1 MVLCQLCQVSPPF
14 SIGRSLVSIFKPESL
29 IFNLCFLSSKIEK
42 YEANIPKAIIIILP
56 IIFSKAKRSFEL
68 LRLLDAGSFRFDP
81 QLPRRFPQE
90 NWDQLFSSSYTACKL
105 AVAREDEHWTA
116 ELLPIIPD
124 PGAEVGTSSRPRGL
138 NTMSRLKGLF
148 KSSK

>member
-1 MVLCQLCQVSPPF
+1 MLF
-14 SIGRSLVSIFKPESL
+14 
-29 IFNLCFLSSKIEK
+29 FLSSKIEK
-42 YEANIPKAIIIILP
+42 YEANIPKAVLIILP
-56 IIFSKAKRSFEL
+56 IIFSKAKRAVGL

-105 AVAREDEHWTA
+105 AVARAREDEHRMGV
-116 ELLPIIPD
+116 LPMIPD
-124 PGAEVGTSSRPRGL
+124 PVAEVGMSSRPRGL
-138 NTMSRLKGLF
+138 NTTSRLKRLF